1 MKKKKPDEAHA
12 ATDEQLV
19 ALEKRISAEY
29 RKAAE
34 ELTEKVNA
42 YFVRFEERDAAERSK
57 LEAGEITP
65 QQYTQ
70 WRLAQIGRGKRFE
83 ALRDRIAERMTRA
96 NEVAAAYIN
105 DKTPGIYSLNRN
117 YAAYTIEQQVGRDVG
132 FDLWDEQTVKR
143 LIVENPDL
151 MPYYPP
157 KRAVKRGIDLAWG
170 KRQITAQVT
179 SGILQGESIKH
190 LADRLQTNIPN
201 MNRDSAIRA
210 ARTAVTGAQNSG
222 RIDSYFRAEEMGIR
236 LKKRW
241 LSTLDNRTRH
251 AHQLLDGQ
259 VQPNEKPFQSILG
272 EIMFPGDP
280 NAAPANVYNCRCTL
294 IAEVESVDT
303 SDALRRDRWGPLSS
317 MTFAQWE
324 NHKRGEGY
332 LQR

>member
-1 MKKKKPDEAHA
+1 MKPDEAHVW
-12 ATDEQLV
+12 TDSE
-19 ALEKRISAEY
+19 LEKLERRIAAEY
-29 RKAAE
+29 KKAAD
-34 ELTEKVNA
+34 ELTDKINA
-42 YFVRFEERDAAERSK
+42 YFESFKKRDAEQLQLLNDGK
-57 LEAGEITP
+57 ITK

-83 ALRDRIAERMTRA
+83 SMRDRIAERMTDS

-105 DKTPGIYSLNRN
+105 DTAPGLYSLNRN
-117 YAAYTIEQQVGRDVG
+117 YAAYTIEQQVGADVG
-132 FDLWDEQTVKR
+132 FDLWDEQTVRR
-143 LIVENPDL
+143 LIVEQPDL
-151 MPYYPP
+151 MPYYPAERAI
-157 KRAVKRGIDLAWG
+157 KRRIDLAWG

-210 ARTAVTGAQNSG
+210 ARTAVTGAQNAG
-222 RIDSYFRAEEMGIR
+222 RMDSYTRAEEMGIR

-241 LSTLDNRTRH
+241 VSTLDGRTRH

-294 IAEVESVDT
+294 IAEVEDVDT
-303 SDALRRDRWGPLSS
+303 SNALRRDRWGVLPN

-324 NHKRGEGY
+324 NTKRGEGY